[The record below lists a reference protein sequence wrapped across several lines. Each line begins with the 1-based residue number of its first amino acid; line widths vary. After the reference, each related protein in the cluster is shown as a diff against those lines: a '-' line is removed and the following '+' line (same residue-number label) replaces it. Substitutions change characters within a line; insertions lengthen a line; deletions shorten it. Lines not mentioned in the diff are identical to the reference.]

1 MRLQVFLS
9 AFAATL
15 YMANASDS
23 LGHSNCSASAPIELF
38 TLADANAMAHAHDP
52 TKTAGTDKIDQA
64 GTKENSKGNPA
75 AAAKAEKVEQ
85 NLVKG
90 VQADLTKS
98 AQQIKKD
105 ALGKASGE
113 LKKVME
119 QIPYLR
125 EVIVGGEMAKLA
137 FEYLK
142 ANAPEHVKEDARG
155 AWNVAI
161 QGRFKAFKNWV
172 TSAWTG
178 ESRLSI
184 AIGDYEDFLAMF
196 PKNDET

>member
-1 MRLQVFLS
+1 M
-9 AFAATL
+9 
-15 YMANASDS
+15 
-23 LGHSNCSASAPIELF
+23 
-38 TLADANAMAHAHDP
+38 
-52 TKTAGTDKIDQA
+52 
-64 GTKENSKGNPA
+64 
-75 AAAKAEKVEQ
+75 
-85 NLVKG
+85 
-90 VQADLTKS
+90 
-98 AQQIKKD
+98 
-105 ALGKASGE
+105 
-113 LKKVME
+113 
-119 QIPYLR
+119 R

-172 TSAWTG
+172 TTAWTG
-178 ESRLSI
+178 QSRLST